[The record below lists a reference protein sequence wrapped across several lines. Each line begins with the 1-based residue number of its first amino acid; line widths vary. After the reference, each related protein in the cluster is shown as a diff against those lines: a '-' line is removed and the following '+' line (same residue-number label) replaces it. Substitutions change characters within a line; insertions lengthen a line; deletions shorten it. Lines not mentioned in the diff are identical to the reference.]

1 MSWTKDNFETSLIIS
16 NNMKNK
22 QDRYSRAGLEDR
34 PEEIAVFE
42 MLFVYNKTSS
52 SVSLLR
58 HSIM

>member
-1 MSWTKDNFETSLIIS
+1 
-16 NNMKNK
+16 MKNK